1 MCGVEK
7 YDADCALQ
15 SAGLKLKA
23 LQEELSMQLISADQI
38 LTQAKN
44 FVFTVCRASQ
54 NTKATWKIAQN
65 PYLTKEFKNK

>member
-1 MCGVEK
+1 LCPAKCGVETQNIK
-7 YDADCALQ
+7 
-15 SAGLKLKA
+15 
-23 LQEELSMQLISADQI
+23 EELSMQLISADQI

>member
-1 MCGVEK
+1 LCPAKCGVETQNIK
-7 YDADCALQ
+7 
-15 SAGLKLKA
+15 
-23 LQEELSMQLISADQI
+23 EELSMQLISADQI

-65 PYLTKEFKNK
+65 PCLTKEFKNK